1 MSLNDE
7 DIILLE
13 PATPLMSDQT
23 ENENNY
29 KFLKSEESNLILQLE
44 VLNSFSLTKGTKI
57 KIDQNGLMEGSLRNM
72 KDGITYFGYLEN
84 DNNNDNMVNDK
95 KEENDLDFL
104 LPIKKCDNLG
114 RFFKIQYIKKFNEY
128 ILNDLK
134 KGFGTFV
141 KIQDSIYLRN
151 KCLINIGSVYLAII
165 FCEKTSSDK
174 LNKIDIHG
182 FNCDLK
188 IKVYNNNLKEYFFEK
203 DKENDIKIGRINY
216 GNDIELED
224 KLSSKINCVIRYNS
238 IKGWMIKDGS
248 DIILKNGEIMRNF
261 SKNGTWILA
270 SDNIKITDK
279 MIFKSNFNIFKCS
292 LMQG

>member
-1 MSLNDE
+1 
-7 DIILLE
+7 
-13 PATPLMSDQT
+13 
-23 ENENNY
+23 
-29 KFLKSEESNLILQLE
+29 
-44 VLNSFSLTKGTKI
+44 
-57 KIDQNGLMEGSLRNM
+57 M

-174 LNKIDIHG
+174 LNRVG
-182 FNCDLK
+182 
-188 IKVYNNNLKEYFFEK
+188 
-203 DKENDIKIGRINY
+203 
-216 GNDIELED
+216 
-224 KLSSKINCVIRYNS
+224 
-238 IKGWMIKDGS
+238 
-248 DIILKNGEIMRNF
+248 
-261 SKNGTWILA
+261 
-270 SDNIKITDK
+270 
-279 MIFKSNFNIFKCS
+279 
-292 LMQG
+292 

>member
-1 MSLNDE
+1 M
-7 DIILLE
+7 I
-13 PATPLMSDQT
+13 SDQT

-29 KFLKSEESNLILQLE
+29 KIFKSEESNLILQLE
-44 VLNSFSLTKGTKI
+44 VLNSFSLSKGTKI
-57 KIDQNGLMEGSLRNM
+57 KINKNGLIEGSLRN
-72 KDGITYFGYLEN
+72 KNDGITYFGYLG
-84 DNNNDNMVNDK
+84 DDNDK
-95 KEENDLDFL
+95 NEENDLDYL

-114 RFFKIQYIKKFNEY
+114 RFFKIQYITKLNEY

-151 KCLINIGSVYLAII
+151 KSLINIGTVYLVII
-165 FCEKTSSDK
+165 FCEKTDNDK
-174 LNKIDIHG
+174 INKNDIYG

-188 IKVYNNNLKEYFFEK
+188 IKVYNNNVKEYFFEK
-203 DKENDIKIGRINY
+203 GKENDIKIGRINY

-248 DIILKNGEIMRNF
+248 DIILKTGEIMRNF

-270 SDNIKITDK
+270 SDNIKINDK

-292 LMQG
+292 FIHG